1 MKNLILIILL
11 IPAFIFSQN
20 KKENKKAQ
28 TAATNWLVQIDNG
41 EYLESWDN
49 AAQYFQNQILQ
60 DRWSAAL
67 KASRGPLGNST
78 SRNINSSEFRSELPG
93 APDGNYYILTY
104 NSSFENKA
112 SAIETITLTKG
123 IDGKWRAVGYY
134 IK

>member
-28 TAATNWLVQIDNG
+28 MAATNWLVQIDKG
-41 EYLESWDN
+41 EDLESWDN

>member
-28 TAATNWLVQIDNG
+28 MAATNWLVQIDNG

-78 SRNINSSEFRSELPG
+78 SRNIKSSEFRSELPG

-104 NSSFENKA
+104 NSSFKNKA

>member
-20 KKENKKAQ
+20 KKENKKAKM
-28 TAATNWLVQIDNG
+28 AATNWLVQIDKG

-67 KASRGPLGNST
+67 KASRGPLGNLT

-123 IDGKWRAVGYY
+123 KDGKWRAVGYY

>member
-28 TAATNWLVQIDNG
+28 MAATNWLVQIDKG

-60 DRWSAAL
+60 DRGSAAL

-78 SRNINSSEFRSELPG
+78 SRNINSSEFKSELPG

>member
-1 MKNLILIILL
+1 MKKLILLILL
-11 IPAFIFSQN
+11 IPTFIFSQN

-28 TAATNWLVQIDNG
+28 MAADNWLVQIDKG

-49 AAQYFQNQILQ
+49 AAPYFQNQILQ
-60 DRWSAAL
+60 TRWSAAL
-67 KASRGPLGNST
+67 KASRRPLGNLT
-78 SRNINSSEFRSELPG
+78 SRNINSSDFKSELPG

-112 SAIETITLTKG
+112 SAIETITLTKDP
-123 IDGKWRAVGYY
+123 DGKWKTVGYF

>member
-11 IPAFIFSQN
+11 IPTFIFSQN

-28 TAATNWLVQIDNG
+28 MAATNWLVQIDKG

-78 SRNINSSEFRSELPG
+78 SRNINSSEFKSELPG
-93 APDGNYYILTY
+93 APDGNYYIFTY

>member
-28 TAATNWLVQIDNG
+28 MAATNWLVQIDKG

-67 KASRGPLGNST
+67 KASRGPLGNSI
-78 SRNINSSEFRSELPG
+78 SRNINSSEFKSELPG

>member
-28 TAATNWLVQIDNG
+28 MAATNWMAQIDKG

>member
-28 TAATNWLVQIDNG
+28 IAATNWLVQIDKG

-78 SRNINSSEFRSELPG
+78 SRNINSSEFKSELPG

>member
-28 TAATNWLVQIDNG
+28 MAATNWLVQIDKG

>member
-28 TAATNWLVQIDNG
+28 MAATNWLVQIDKG

-78 SRNINSSEFRSELPG
+78 SRNINSSEFKSELPG
-93 APDGNYYILTY
+93 APDGNYYVLTY

>member
-28 TAATNWLVQIDNG
+28 MAATNWLVQIDNG

>member
-1 MKNLILIILL
+1 MKKLILLILL
-11 IPAFIFSQN
+11 IPTFIFSQN

-28 TAATNWLVQIDNG
+28 MAATNWLVQIDNG

-49 AAQYFQNQILQ
+49 AAPYFQNQILQ
-60 DRWSAAL
+60 TRWSAAL
-67 KASRGPLGNST
+67 KASRRPLGNLT
-78 SRNINSSEFRSELPG
+78 SRNIKSSDFKSELPG

-123 IDGKWRAVGYY
+123 LDGKWKTVGYF

>member
-28 TAATNWLVQIDNG
+28 IAANNWLVQIDKG

>member
-28 TAATNWLVQIDNG
+28 MAATNWLVQIDKG

-78 SRNINSSEFRSELPG
+78 SRNINSSEFKSELPG
-93 APDGNYYILTY
+93 APDGNYYIITY

>member
-11 IPAFIFSQN
+11 IPTFIFSQN

-28 TAATNWLVQIDNG
+28 MESTNWLVQIDKG
-41 EYLESWDN
+41 EYLESWDS

-60 DRWSAAL
+60 DRWAATL
-67 KASRGPLGNST
+67 KASRSPLGNST
-78 SRNINSSEFRSELPG
+78 SRNINSSEFKSELPG

-104 NSSFENKA
+104 KSSFENKA
-112 SAIETITLTKG
+112 SAIETVTLTKSL
-123 IDGKWRAVGYY
+123 DGKWRVVGYY

>member
-1 MKNLILIILL
+1 M
-11 IPAFIFSQN
+11 
-20 KKENKKAQ
+20 
-28 TAATNWLVQIDNG
+28 AAANWLVQIDKG

-49 AAQYFQNQILQ
+49 AAPYFQNQILQ
-60 DRWSAAL
+60 TRWSAAL
-67 KASRGPLGNST
+67 KASRRPLGNLT
-78 SRNINSSEFRSELPG
+78 SRNINSSEFKSELPG

-123 IDGKWRAVGYY
+123 IDGKWKTVGYF

>member
-28 TAATNWLVQIDNG
+28 MAATNWLVQIDKG

-78 SRNINSSEFRSELPG
+78 SRNINSSEFKSELPG

>member
-11 IPAFIFSQN
+11 IPALIFSQN

-28 TAATNWLVQIDNG
+28 MAATNWLVQIDKG

-78 SRNINSSEFRSELPG
+78 SRNINSSEFKSELPG
-93 APDGNYYILTY
+93 APDGNYYIFTY

>member
-28 TAATNWLVQIDNG
+28 IAATNWLVQIDKG

>member
-28 TAATNWLVQIDNG
+28 MAATNWLVQIDKG

-49 AAQYFQNQILQ
+49 AAQYFQNRILQ

-78 SRNINSSEFRSELPG
+78 SRNINSSEFKSELPG

>member
-11 IPAFIFSQN
+11 IPALIFSQN

-28 TAATNWLVQIDNG
+28 MAATNWLVQIDKG

-78 SRNINSSEFRSELPG
+78 SRNINSSEFKSELPG
-93 APDGNYYILTY
+93 APDGNYYVLTY

>member
-1 MKNLILIILL
+1 MKKLILIIIL
-11 IPAFIFSQN
+11 IPSFIFSQN
-20 KKENKKAQ
+20 KKENKNAQ
-28 TAATNWLVQIDNG
+28 MAATNWLVQIDKG

-67 KASRGPLGNST
+67 RASRAPLGNLI
-78 SRNINSSEFRSELPG
+78 SRNINSSEFKSELPG

-112 SAIETITLTKG
+112 SAIETVTLTKSP
-123 IDGKWRAVGYY
+123 DGKWKAVGYF

>member
-28 TAATNWLVQIDNG
+28 MAATNWLVQIDKG

-78 SRNINSSEFRSELPG
+78 SRNIISSEFKSELPG

>member
-28 TAATNWLVQIDNG
+28 MAATNWLVQIDKG

-67 KASRGPLGNST
+67 RASRKPLGNST
-78 SRNINSSEFRSELPG
+78 SRNINSSEFKSELPG

-123 IDGKWRAVGYY
+123 VDGKWRAVGYY

>member
-28 TAATNWLVQIDNG
+28 MAATNWLVQIDNG

-78 SRNINSSEFRSELPG
+78 SRSINSSEFKSELPG
-93 APDGNYYILTY
+93 APDGNYYIITY